1 MRSLERE
8 LAKETGQVSSV
19 LVVGV
24 CVRGG
29 GGCLFTR
36 VKLSRDMLVLVGG
49 ENVLKEAD
57 MR

>member
-24 CVRGG
+24 CVFGG
-29 GGCLFTR
+29 GGL
-36 VKLSRDMLVLVGG
+36 LVHEGEAVAGYASAGG
-49 ENVLKEAD
+49 WGKCTEGG
-57 MR
+57 